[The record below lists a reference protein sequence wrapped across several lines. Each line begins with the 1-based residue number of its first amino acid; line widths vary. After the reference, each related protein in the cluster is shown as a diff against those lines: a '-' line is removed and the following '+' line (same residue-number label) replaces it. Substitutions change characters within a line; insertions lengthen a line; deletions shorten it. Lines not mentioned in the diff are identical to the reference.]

1 MSKVLIAV
9 HFIWKLF
16 KIINIELLYICNFTS
31 LQLYII
37 RVLNSNYKHDI
48 VILFIKTLIER
59 IVILKNLRCLKRFT
73 RLN

>member
-9 HFIWKLF
+9 HFILKLF
-16 KIINIELLYICNFTS
+16 KIINIELYS

-48 VILFIKTLIER
+48 VILFIKTLIGR